1 MTQTALRALSHAF
14 RFGFGLMVS
23 LWPYGF
29 ALAFAVSVRLHADP
43 RSVFPAP
50 QGTGEEKTIFS

>member
-43 RSVFPAP
+43 PECISGPA
-50 QGTGEEKTIFS
+50 GDGGEKTIFS